1 MICAKLIFGW
11 RSIREDAVIK
21 TCYCR
26 LKTTNSPRGVGGGVS
41 GVVAGA
47 MIAAFL
53 AWPVSAAD
61 VTFDRLKN
69 AESEPGNW
77 LTHHKTYDAKRYS
90 TLDQINRSNVKD
102 LRAAFTVQLGGG
114 ESGGDKAHS
123 RQQDTPV
130 VEDGILYMTDGWSD
144 VYKIDV

>member
-1 MICAKLIFGW
+1 MICVKLIFGW
-11 RSIREDAVIK
+11 RSIREDVVIK

-26 LKTTNSPRGVGGGVS
+26 LKTTNSPRRVAGGVF

-47 MIAAFL
+47 MIAALL
-53 AWPVSAAD
+53 ASPVSAAE
-61 VTFDRLKN
+61 VTFERLKN

-90 TLDQINRSNVKD
+90 TLDQINRSTVKD
-102 LRAAFTVQLGGG
+102 MRVAFTVQLGGG
-114 ESGGDKAHS
+114 EPGGDKAHS

-130 VEDGILYMTDGWSD
+130 VEDGFLYM
-144 VYKIDV
+144 